1 MAYHAKAKPKAH
13 HVPATLVK
21 KQPSMPNFTRI
32 NRRAAS
38 FSLVILGL
46 TCLDFGC
53 SKKQE
58 PAAEQTPGSGSAKG
72 QPAAHEQVTLQGSGA
87 SFPAPLYSR
96 WFREFSNKN
105 PDIRVNY
112 QATGSGAG
120 IKAFVAGQTDFGAS
134 DAAMTD
140 DEIKQA
146 NGNVVLL
153 PVTAGHIV
161 LAYNLEGVKD
171 LKLSREVYA
180 GIFLGDVKKWNDPK
194 IAKTNPGAHLPNQDI
209 TPVNRS
215 DGSGTTFVF
224 TQHLSAISEKWKTGP
239 GPGKSVNFPAKNAV
253 GGAKNDGVAALIQ
266 RTPGAIGYIEYM
278 FAATSNQPTALLENK
293 NGKYIAP
300 DLKAAAASLAGV
312 ELPPDLRAWAPDP
325 AGDDAYPIVTYTWI
339 LVKKKYEDKAK
350 GDALKKLLKWCL
362 IDGQTLAESLHYIPL
377 PSSVASKVTTAVDT
391 IE

>member
-1 MAYHAKAKPKAH
+1 MNY
-13 HVPATLVK
+13 L
-21 KQPSMPNFTRI
+21 NRI
-32 NRRAAS
+32 DRRAAS
-38 FSLVILGL
+38 LCLALLGL
-46 TCLDFGC
+46 TCFDLGC
-53 SKKQE
+53 SKKQD
-58 PAAEQTPGSGSAKG
+58 PAAEKNPGNGPAKV
-72 QPAAHEQVTLQGSGA
+72 QPAAHEKVTLQGSGA

-146 NGNVVLL
+146 KDNVVLL

-161 LAYNLEGVKD
+161 LAYNLEGIKD

-180 GIFLGDVKKWNDPK
+180 GIFLGDVRKWNDPR
-194 IAKTNPGAHLPNQDI
+194 IAKTNPGVKLPNQDI

-224 TQHLSAISEKWKTGP
+224 TQHLSAISEKWKQGP
-239 GPGKSVNFPAKNAV
+239 GPGKSVNFPAKNAI
-253 GGAKNDGVAALIQ
+253 GGAQNNGVAALIQ
-266 RTPGAIGYIEYM
+266 RTPGAIGYIEYG
-278 FAATSNQPTALLENK
+278 FAATSKQPTALLENK
-293 NGKYIAP
+293 AGKFVAP

-312 ELPPDLRAWAPDP
+312 ELPPDLRAWVPDP
-325 AGDDAYPIVTYTWI
+325 PGDDSYPIVSYTWI
-339 LVKKKYEDKAK
+339 LAKKKYEDKAK
-350 GDALKKLLKWCL
+350 GVAVKTLLKWCL
-362 IDGQTLAESLHYIPL
+362 TDGQTLADSLHYIPL
-377 PSSVASKVTTAVDT
+377 PSGVASKVATAADT